1 MTRDKIQNSNKLPF
15 RLLGSL
21 RQNMMTLQRV
31 SPPCPPLSARQD
43 HDMIIISIVFIITIF
58 IDDTHPCCPC
68 ISVRQDGNV
77 ISSHNVNNKKIDGER
92 IQYITNDWYTAGF
105 PWKLSF
111 TSSSHWICAL
121 HGRVHEGRRS
131 FGKGVYIIL
140 LYHSFFHGCQLNS
153 FPFFKLITKKLPQ
166 IYLYVLKYY
175 VTEGQRRLEVRSN
188 GDGQNVSLDL
198 YSGRLG

>member
-1 MTRDKIQNSNKLPF
+1 
-15 RLLGSL
+15 
-21 RQNMMTLQRV
+21 MMTLQRV

-43 HDMIIISIVFIITIF
+43 HDTIIISNVVIITIF

-92 IQYITNDWYTAGF
+92 MQYITNDGCTAGF

-140 LYHSFFHGCQLNS
+140 LCHSFFHGCQLNS